1 MGRWGTGAGR
11 AGRTGWLKLPRAA
24 AAWAAACSLAAGG
37 LVAAGVAAAT
47 AATASP
53 GQGAAPA
60 ATAPV
65 CQVAYTVNSDWGTG
79 FSAAITIAN
88 NGPAVTS
95 WTLGYSYTG
104 NQKLAQGWSGNWSQS
119 GQAIT
124 VTNASWNGT
133 LGTGAST
140 QIGANFS
147 YTGTNTA
154 PTAFTLNGTA
164 CNGSGGGGGTPT
176 VSITSP
182 ANGATFT
189 APASIPITASAS
201 ESGGTISKVEFF
213 NGATLLGTATS
224 SPYTFTWSSVPA
236 GTYSLTA
243 EAFDASGLTAT
254 SSAVSVTVNPA
265 TTPAVVASPASLS
278 VTQGSTGTFG
288 VSLST
293 APTSNVTVTVAR
305 TSGNTGLS
313 VSSGGTLTFT
323 PSNFSTAQTVTIA
336 ADSSS
341 TGAATFSAT
350 ASGYTTAAVSVT
362 ENSSSSTGTLLVN
375 PTSFSVAQGTS
386 DVFGVSLSSAPS
398 GNVSV
403 TVGRTAGNSGL
414 AVSAGTTLTF
424 TTSNWNYPQP
434 VTVTADASSTGNATF
449 TASASGYPAVSTTG
463 TETTAGSTT
472 TPAHVVNPFTG
483 SSWYVNPDYTAE
495 VATSAAGATGT
506 LKSQMQLVGQQSTGV
521 WLDRIAAI
529 YGGSGNSSRMS
540 LEAHLRAA
548 LSQESGSTPILVPIV
563 VYDLPNRDCAALAS
577 NGELTVSNN
586 GLQYYEQDYI
596 NPIAQI
602 LTNFE
607 HTNIRV
613 IAVIEPDSLPNLVT
627 NLNDANC
634 SQANSSG
641 AYVNGIQYALNKLH
655 AIPNVYNYVDIAHSA
670 WLGWS
675 SNMGPA
681 VNLYKSVASGT
692 TAGVS
697 SMDGFISDTA
707 NYTPISEPY
716 MTATQSIN
724 GQPVDS
730 ANFYQ
735 YNPYIDELTYDQA
748 MYTNLVNA
756 GFPATIGMLI
766 DSSRNGWGG
775 PSRPTGP
782 STSTDLNTFVSQSKI
797 DERPVRGD
805 WCNQNNA
812 GLGPFP
818 QANPNSSFT
827 HLYAYVWIK
836 PPGESDGDYPS
847 GSHTHGDPHCDPNGT
862 NTDGN
867 GNTYSTGSIP
877 GFDIP
882 AGQWFPA
889 EFQMLVQNASP
900 AVP

>member
-1 MGRWGTGAGR
+1 
-11 AGRTGWLKLPRAA
+11 
-24 AAWAAACSLAAGG
+24 
-37 LVAAGVAAAT
+37 
-47 AATASP
+47 
-53 GQGAAPA
+53 
-60 ATAPV
+60 
-65 CQVAYTVNSDWGTG
+65 
-79 FSAAITIAN
+79 
-88 NGPAVTS
+88 
-95 WTLGYSYTG
+95 
-104 NQKLAQGWSGNWSQS
+104 
-119 GQAIT
+119 
-124 VTNASWNGT
+124 
-133 LGTGAST
+133 
-140 QIGANFS
+140 
-147 YTGTNTA
+147 
-154 PTAFTLNGTA
+154 
-164 CNGSGGGGGTPT
+164 
-176 VSITSP
+176 
-182 ANGATFT
+182 
-189 APASIPITASAS
+189 
-201 ESGGTISKVEFF
+201 VEFF

-243 EAFDASGLTAT
+243 EAFDASGTTAT

-265 TTPAVVASPASLS
+265 TTPAVVASPTSLS

-293 APTSNVTVTVAR
+293 APTSNVTVAVSR

-323 PSNFSTAQTVTIA
+323 PANFATAQTVTIA

-362 ENSSSSTGTLLVN
+362 ENPSSSTGTLLVN
-375 PTSFSVAQGTS
+375 PASFSVAQGTS

-434 VTVTADASSTGNATF
+434 VTVTADTSSTGNATF
-449 TASASGYPAVSTTG
+449 TASASGYPAVSVTG
-463 TETTAGSTT
+463 TETAAGSTS
-472 TPAHVVNPFTG
+472 TPAHAVNPFTG
-483 SSWYVNPDYTAE
+483 STWYVNPDYTAE

-586 GLQYYEQDYI
+586 GLTYYEQDYI
-596 NPIAQI
+596 NSIAQI

-641 AYVNGIQYALNKLH
+641 AYVNGVQYALNKLH

-692 TAGVS
+692 TAGANS
-697 SMDGFISDTA
+697 IDGFISDTA

-716 MTATQSIN
+716 MTARQSIN

-735 YNPYIDELTYDQA
+735 FNPYIDELTYDQA
-748 MYTNLVNA
+748 MYTNLVSA
-756 GFPATIGMLI
+756 GFPSTIGMLI
-766 DSSRNGWGG
+766 DTSRDGWGG
-775 PSRPTGP
+775 PNRPTGP
-782 STSTDLNTFVSQSKI
+782 STSTDLNTFVNQSKI
-797 DERPVRGD
+797 DERPFRGD

-889 EFQMLVQNASP
+889 EFQMLVQNAFP
-900 AVP
+900 TVP